1 MPAMLTRSVRVSEPA
16 LRLAER
22 TLAEKGTSF
31 SRLVREMVDF
41 VARTGT
47 LPNLDTARGSLPSE
61 QMLEFE
67 AWADELTS
75 AAQESASYASAP
87 ARELLTNALGERY
100 E

>member
-31 SRLVREMVDF
+31 SRLVREMVDY

-47 LPNLDTARGSLPSE
+47 LPNLDDVRSLSPSE

-67 AWADELTS
+67 TWADELTS
-75 AAQESASYASAP
+75 AAQANASYANAP
-87 ARELLTNALGERY
+87 ARELLEDALGERY